1 MLPQAVI
8 ALMVGT
14 CSVSHWGQ
22 RSTRTKKEPVGS
34 LVIFGVEVGYQV
46 DQLPAVSSENMDRAQ
61 LPHERPATA
70 EDIGFGIRPSRR
82 DRPGIQRDRSGIQAV
97 VGSTQDAASAN
108 AGIATR
114 MDRMSQVAEET

>member
-14 CSVSHWGQ
+14 CSASHWGQ

-70 EDIGFGIRPSRR
+70 EDIGFGIRPRRR
-82 DRPGIQRDRSGIQAV
+82 DRPGIQAV

-108 AGIATR
+108 AAIATR
-114 MDRMSQVAEET
+114 LDRMSQVAEET